1 MLEGEKQRIV
11 YEMLASQ
18 VQTFAECLDHSTD
31 KQKGVGA
38 MTESIIRTYG
48 LLLENVG
55 MGSVIITLNCQSLN
69 SLEHLWNDYL
79 SGHLDKMAEQYLVT
93 KEMKEKL
100 NMETIGLK
108 TTIEKENYLQCRRVL
123 MERSGV
129 LCSGEYKQRQKKLK
143 QFGCGRSIIFVLA
156 EI

>member
-1 MLEGEKQRIV
+1 MV

-18 VQTFAECLDHSTD
+18 VQTYAECLDHSTD

-48 LLLENVG
+48 LFLENIR
-55 MGSVIITLNCQSLN
+55 MGSLIIIFNCQSLK

-79 SGHLDKMAEQYLVT
+79 SGHLDKMAEQHLVT
-93 KEMKEKL
+93 NEMKEKL
-100 NMETIGLK
+100 NMETIELK
-108 TTIEKENYLQCRRVL
+108 TTIEEENYLQCRRVL

-129 LCSGEYKQRQKKLK
+129 LHSGEYKQRRKKLK
-143 QFGCGRSIIFVLA
+143 RFGSGRSIIFV
-156 EI
+156 

>member
-1 MLEGEKQRIV
+1 
-11 YEMLASQ
+11 MLASQ
-18 VQTFAECLDHSTD
+18 VQTYAECQDHSTD

-38 MTESIIRTYG
+38 MTESIIKTYG
-48 LLLENVG
+48 LFLENVG
-55 MGSVIITLNCQSLN
+55 MGSLIITFNCQSLKT
-69 SLEHLWNDYL
+69 LEHLWSDYV

-93 KEMKEKL
+93 NEMKEKL
-100 NMETIGLK
+100 NMETIGLT

-129 LCSGEYKQRQKKLK
+129 LRSGEYKQRRKKLK
-143 QFGCGRSIIFVLA
+143 WFGCGRSIIFVLA

>member
-55 MGSVIITLNCQSLN
+55 MGSLIITFNCQSLK
-69 SLEHLWNDYL
+69 SLEHLWSDYL

-93 KEMKEKL
+93 NEMKEKL

-108 TTIEKENYLQCRRVL
+108 TTIERENYLRCRRVL
-123 MERSGV
+123 MECSGV
-129 LCSGEYKQRQKKLK
+129 LHSGEYKERQKKLK
-143 QFGCGRSIIFVLA
+143 RLGSGNFV
-156 EI
+156 